1 MSTRNGD
8 KARSGVEQKKKLL
21 RRKRTQELRL
31 ALAAAAAAQKN
42 VADTQPVA

>member
-31 ALAAAAAAQKN
+31 KLAAAQEN
-42 VADTQPVA
+42 VVVSQPSAE

>member
-8 KARSGVEQKKKLL
+8 KARSGVAQKKKLL

-31 ALAAAAAAQKN
+31 ALAAAAAQKT
-42 VADTQPVA
+42 VTESQPVV